1 MQKYNNYNDKKGS
14 SHRKIMLYKN
24 FRSREEVVD
33 AVNYI
38 FENIMNENIGEIE
51 YTEKERLNLGA
62 NFEMDTDEKSIIGG
76 ATEIHLIQKIINL
89 MMIL

>member
-1 MQKYNNYNDKKGS
+1 
-14 SHRKIMLYKN
+14 MLYKN

-51 YTEKERLNLGA
+51 YTEKK
-62 NFEMDTDEKSIIGG
+62 D
-76 ATEIHLIQKIINL
+76 
-89 MMIL
+89 